1 MEQQLN
7 NLDVIFLIIIGISSL
22 VGIARGMTK
31 ELLSIFGWILAAA
44 ALFYLVPLLNPF
56 TEKYIASKL
65 LSNLVT
71 GMAVLIVF
79 SIIWVLT
86 VDKLA
91 SLIRSSKLSALDR
104 IFGFVFGMARGAI
117 IIILLALMFSTLI
130 PTETQKGAF
139 AESKIYQ
146 QAVACVE
153 PLKAMIPQSWVDSFK
168 ATSESF
174 GFGKPADEKAKEEEK
189 AKDEEKAKEDEKA
202 KDNTKTAEDEEKA
215 ADDKDKKPS
224 FLNTLEFIDNNFDV
238 LQQNGEEL
246 FNQLAQPKTS
256 DEKADKTDD
265 SAADGIVSD
274 LDKILDVL
282 EDVVTDEPMPETK
295 NGEPQMKKS
304 IREFNN
310 PEPATIEDVIAKEV
324 PEE

>member
-7 NLDVIFLIIIGISSL
+7 NLDVIFLIIVGISAL

-31 ELLSIFGWILAAA
+31 ELLSVIGWVLAAA
-44 ALFYLVPLLNPF
+44 ALLYLVPLLNPF
-56 TEKYIASKL
+56 TEKYIASEI

-104 IFGFVFGMARGAI
+104 IFGFVFGMARGVLI
-117 IIILLALMFSTLI
+117 VILIALMFSTLI
-130 PTETQKGAF
+130 PNETKKGAF
-139 AESKIYQ
+139 AKSKIYQ
-146 QAVACVE
+146 EAATYIE
-153 PLKAMIPQSWVDSFK
+153 PLKAMIPQSWVDSLK
-168 ATSESF
+168 AKGESF
-174 GFGKPADEKAKEEEK
+174 GFGKSDEEDKSKDAKQEAEDKSAESKDDAAKTEKQNGKKADEKAGL
-189 AKDEEKAKEDEKA
+189 
-202 KDNTKTAEDEEKA
+202 
-215 ADDKDKKPS
+215 
-224 FLNTLEFIDNNFDV
+224 LNTLEFIDNNLDV

-246 FNQLAQPKTS
+246 FNQLAQPKVS
-256 DEKADKTDD
+256 DEKAIKE
-265 SAADGIVSD
+265 DGNNSSSGGIASD

-282 EDVVTDEPMPETK
+282 EDVVTDEQPTQISPS
-295 NGEPQMKKS
+295 EPQMKKT

-310 PEPATIEDVIAKEV
+310 PEPTIEDVIDKEI
-324 PEE
+324 PATEN

>member
-31 ELLSIFGWILAAA
+31 ELLSILGWVLAAA

-130 PTETQKGAF
+130 PAETQKGAF
-139 AESKIYQ
+139 AGSKIYQ
-146 QAVACVE
+146 QAAACVE
-153 PLKAMIPQSWVDSFK
+153 PLKAMIPQSWIDSFK

-174 GFGKPADEKAKEEEK
+174 GFGKPADEKAKDDEN
-189 AKDEEKAKEDEKA
+189 AKDEEKSKDEAKPTEG
-202 KDNTKTAEDEEKA
+202 EEKA

-224 FLNTLEFIDNNFDV
+224 FLNKLEFIDNNLDV

-256 DEKADKTDD
+256 DEKADKSDD
-265 SAADGIVSD
+265 SAVDGIASD

-295 NGEPQMKKS
+295 SDTPPMKKS

>member
-7 NLDVIFLIIIGISSL
+7 NLDVIFLIIIGISAL

-56 TEKYIASKL
+56 TEKYIASKM

-71 GMAVLIVF
+71 GMTVLIVF

-91 SLIRSSKLSALDR
+91 SAIRSSKLSALDR

-117 IIILLALMFSTLI
+117 IIILIALMFSTLI
-130 PTETQKGAF
+130 PAETQKGAF

-146 QAVACVE
+146 QAAACVE
-153 PLKAMIPQSWVDSFK
+153 PLKAMIPQSWIDSFK
-168 ATSESF
+168 ATSESL
-174 GFGKPADEKAKEEEK
+174 GFGKPAEEK
-189 AKDEEKAKEDEKA
+189 AKDEDKSKDEAKPAEGEEKSAESQE
-202 KDNTKTAEDEEKA
+202 KTADKEK
-215 ADDKDKKPS
+215 KS
-224 FLNTLEFIDNNFDV
+224 GLRNTLEFIDNNLDV

-256 DEKADKTDD
+256 DEKAKESDD

-282 EDVVTDEPMPETK
+282 EDVVTDEPMPEAKPDT
-295 NGEPQMKKS
+295 PQMKKT

-310 PEPATIEDVIAKEV
+310 PEPSIEDVIEKEV
-324 PEE
+324 PAE